1 MQKLIIDVSE
11 HQKHIDWEKV
21 KPKIDGAIIRCG
33 YGDDEKSQDDKY
45 WEYNVKECE
54 RLGIPYG
61 VYLYSY
67 ADSDAHAKSEV
78 AHALR
83 LLKGHKPSYPVYID
97 LEEPKYGSFAR
108 RAADIFCKAMKDAG
122 FVPGFYTYQS
132 FYDSFLAGYSAYTLW
147 IASFADPD
155 VGKPTAKPY
164 ISAKYDA
171 WQYTSA
177 AVFPGI
183 TENTVDVS
191 YFYREWKSTS
201 PSTPSSTSTGTA
213 AKVLEVAKSQLGVT
227 DGTKYGKWYEKNVDK
242 DIYNYDFGAS
252 GVPWCAMFTS
262 WVFNQA
268 KAVCAG
274 LPGAYCPTMLQE
286 AKNAKKTVTAKNAK
300 PGDVVY
306 FDWDGGVCDHVGI
319 VESNDGS
326 KLHTIEGNTD
336 NGIVA
341 QKVRAYSTVAGVV
354 RPDYSSS
361 DVPDTKP
368 IAKPAPTFRV
378 SVVSSGK
385 TWLAAKKLKKGS
397 AIRWIA
403 IKNAG
408 RYRVYTQASRWL
420 PWIDACNVNDLEY
433 GCAGDGSKILAVQIE
448 RDDIR
453 YAVRPIGGKWYPDMI
468 GLHDT
473 GGSPDT
479 FAGDLRNAID
489 GFSISLN

>member
-1 MQKLIIDVSE
+1 M
-11 HQKHIDWEKV
+11 
-21 KPKIDGAIIRCG
+21 
-33 YGDDEKSQDDKY
+33 
-45 WEYNVKECE
+45 
-54 RLGIPYG
+54 
-61 VYLYSY
+61 
-67 ADSDAHAKSEV
+67 
-78 AHALR
+78 
-83 LLKGHKPSYPVYID
+83 
-97 LEEPKYGSFAR
+97 LE
-108 RAADIFCKAMKDAG
+108 I
-122 FVPGFYTYQS
+122 
-132 FYDSFLAGYSAYTLW
+132 
-147 IASFADPD
+147 
-155 VGKPTAKPY
+155 
-164 ISAKYDA
+164 
-171 WQYTSA
+171 
-177 AVFPGI
+177 
-183 TENTVDVS
+183 
-191 YFYREWKSTS
+191 
-201 PSTPSSTSTGTA
+201 
-213 AKVLEVAKSQLGVT
+213 AKSQLGVT

-242 DIYNYDFGAS
+242 DIYNYDYGAS

-274 LPGAYCPTMLQE
+274 LPGAYCPTMLQA
-286 AKNAKKTVTAKNAK
+286 AKNAKKTVTTKNAK

-341 QKVRAYSTVAGVV
+341 QKIRAYSTVAGVV

-361 DVPDTKP
+361 VVPDT
-368 IAKPAPTFRV
+368 KPAPTFRV

-420 PWIDACNVNDLEY
+420 PWVDACNINDLEY

-448 RDDIR
+448 SSDIR

-473 GGSPDT
+473 GGSSDT
-479 FAGDLRNAID
+479 FAGDLRKAID
-489 GFSISLN
+489 GFKISLN